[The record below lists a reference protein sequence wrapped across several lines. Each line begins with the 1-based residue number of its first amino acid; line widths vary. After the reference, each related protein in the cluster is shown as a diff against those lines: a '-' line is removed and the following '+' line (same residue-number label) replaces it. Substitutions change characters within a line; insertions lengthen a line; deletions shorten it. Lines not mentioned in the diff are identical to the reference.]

1 MYFNIARP
9 DIQKL
14 LVNDSRMK
22 LVVFGFVSCT
32 GTVSCVR
39 SLILFLQLSKPDLP
53 LRTPFSARAV
63 TIPHAHVR
71 CVVFITE
78 IPSRTS
84 GVRSLIVRARLRLG
98 SHPSARPKRCP

>member
-14 LVNDSRMK
+14 LVNDSRMR
-22 LVVFGFVSCT
+22 LVVFGFVSCAEA
-32 GTVSCVR
+32 VSCVR
-39 SLILFLQLSKPDLP
+39 SLISLSPTIKPDLP
-53 LRTPFSARAV
+53 LRTPFSARPV

-84 GVRSLIVRARLRLG
+84 GVRSLIVHARLRLG
-98 SHPSARPKRCP
+98 SHPSARQERYP

>member
-14 LVNDSRMK
+14 LVNDSRIK
-22 LVVFGFVSCT
+22 LVVLGFVSCA
-32 GTVSCVR
+32 GTVSRVR
-39 SLILFLQLSKPDLP
+39 SLILALSTIKPDLP
-53 LRTPFSARAV
+53 LRTPFSARPV
-63 TIPHAHVR
+63 TIRHAHVR
-71 CVVFITE
+71 CAVFVTE

-98 SHPSARPKRCP
+98 SHPSARQERCL